1 MIAVRKRRRLGIGL
15 ASRGTKI
22 DAWMR
27 SSGTDARDSEPST
40 KNSVLIDRLHSTP
53 WFSGSASVPNS
64 ACGRSASMP
73 NRPVRRGSSVSGAA
87 SEGKSSV

>member
-1 MIAVRKRRRLGIGL
+1 MIAVRKRFRLGIGL

-40 KNSVLIDRLHSTP
+40 KNSRLIDRLHMTP
-53 WFSGSASVPNS
+53 WLSGSASVPNS

-73 NRPVRRGSSVSGAA
+73 NGPSTRIDVPGAA